1 MAKKRDI
8 QREKFWRRAFQRQ
21 ARSGMT
27 ASQFCESEDLK
38 PSTYHFWRQEIKR
51 RDAKAASS
59 EPKQDAGLVPLQ
71 LVGNFSDSAPVE
83 VVVNGDLVVRVQ
95 GSSSAEHLRR
105 VLQVVVEL
113 D

>member
-1 MAKKRDI
+1 MAKQRDI

-38 PSTYHFWRQEIKR
+38 PSTYYFWRQEIRR
-51 RDAKAASS
+51 RDAETASS
-59 EPKQDAGLVPLQ
+59 KSRQDAGLVPLQ
-71 LVGNFSDSAPVE
+71 VIGGFDDSAPVE
-83 VVVNGDLVVRVQ
+83 VVVNGDLVVRV
-95 GSSSAEHLRR
+95 SEAASAEHLRR